1 MKPGVNRNHTGKQRR
16 KRDSKTMGTARSR
29 RLRLLESLRR
39 TISDKL
45 HEKVNT
51 SNGANGGFSP
61 PENTSAIYTQA
72 KHVAPDLLDQLFNV
86 HQRACEEQGQP
97 MITGQGPEPSDIER
111 KQMLSA
117 VGPRS
122 CGRRRGSGRPAT
134 RNPTNSPHRRRCHP
148 ATWRG

>member
-1 MKPGVNRNHTGKQRR
+1 MKI
-16 KRDSKTMGTARSR
+16 MGTARSR

-45 HEKVNT
+45 HQKVIT
-51 SNGANGGFSP
+51 STCNNGGFSP

-72 KHVAPDLLDQLFNV
+72 KHVAPDLLEQLFAV

-97 MITGQGPEPSDIER
+97 MITGQDPVPNDVER

-117 VGPRS
+117 VRAAVMRS
-122 CGRRRGSGRPAT
+122 QT
-134 RNPTNSPHRRRCHP
+134 RF
-148 ATWRG
+148 G

>member
-1 MKPGVNRNHTGKQRR
+1 
-16 KRDSKTMGTARSR
+16 MGTARSR

-86 HQRACEEQGQP
+86 HQRACEEEGQP
-97 MITGQGPEPSDIER
+97 MITGQGPEPNDLER
-111 KQMLSA
+111 RQMLSA
-117 VGPRS
+117 VRATVARTRPRF
-122 CGRRRGSGRPAT
+122 RR
-134 RNPTNSPHRRRCHP
+134 
-148 ATWRG
+148 